1 MAKRTVRFGSPTM
14 YAGVCYGLNQVVELD
29 NNARKA
35 LGDTVEAAD
44 DVNVEE
50 EAEKLERSTRR

>member
-1 MAKRTVRFGSPTM
+1 M